1 MKCRNSSGEIL
12 SQTFKTRNL
21 RIGTQFGKGFLPF
34 LFRVAVNCLFLV
46 AHAEQRSLQDIDVP
60 FLYQIG
66 EELQEECDDQQPDVH
81 TVHISIGSGNHL
93 VVTAI
98 LQCRLLYSGRL

>member
-1 MKCRNSSGEIL
+1 MSEFIRGDL

-21 RIGTQFGKGFLPF
+21 RIGTQFGNGFLPF

-66 EELQEECDDQQPDVH
+66 EELQEECDEQQPDVH

-93 VVTAI
+93 VVTQSFNAVFYI
-98 LQCRLLYSGRL
+98 QGSL